1 MLSFSSRIAW
11 SHNVKSFTLPWWRP
25 PGFKM
30 VAWQHQTVVGS
41 VHFLRVGVWKS
52 LSRIQDRMMNMKF
65 RLVVRK
71 YTHLPF
77 EVEFSYFKENSV
89 GRQDRMKL
97 PTLPRLVGQS
107 LSPVVKVHTQHE
119 DVAWDKCWKQ
129 KQTSLAKLC
138 IWLSR
143 CLALII

>member
-1 MLSFSSRIAW
+1 
-11 SHNVKSFTLPWWRP
+11 
-25 PGFKM
+25 M

-65 RLVVRK
+65 RLVVRT

-119 DVAWDKCWKQ
+119 DVA
-129 KQTSLAKLC
+129 
-138 IWLSR
+138 
-143 CLALII
+143 